1 MSEANN
7 NLSMRYALWSLA
19 TGVAAL
25 VFGYLGMGIPQH
37 YYQPLFSALT
47 LVILYRHRK
56 VVSAQEPVGWLLVAS
71 NFLVLCLFYKLLIG
85 GGVSYPFD
93 WLKVPEFTS
102 GNVSP
107 DAPWHQ
113 RLFPDINVEMKPVP
127 RISDWSIDITKIQT
141 MFLLATLAGAVFR
154 FQPFASLTAIGLL
167 LFSIP
172 TFAAFN
178 WDWVILFLVVAGT
191 SIYLQVPFNKEL
203 QTRPPDDVTRLPD
216 R

>member
-1 MSEANN
+1 
-7 NLSMRYALWSLA
+7 
-19 TGVAAL
+19 
-25 VFGYLGMGIPQH
+25 MGIPQH
-37 YYQPLFSALT
+37 YYQPLFAALT

-56 VVSAQEPVGWLLVAS
+56 LVSSREPLGWVLVVT

-93 WLKVPEFTS
+93 WLKVPELTS
-102 GNVSP
+102 SNVSP
-107 DAPWHQ
+107 DTPWYQ
-113 RLFPDINVEMKPVP
+113 RLWPDMHVEMKPVP

-178 WDWVILFLVVAGT
+178 WDWVILFLVIAGT
-191 SIYLQVPFNKEL
+191 SIYLQVPFVKDP
-203 QTRPPDDVTRLPD
+203 QSRPPDDAARLPGQ
-216 R
+216 

>member
-1 MSEANN
+1 MPKSTNM
-7 NLSMRYALWSLA
+7 LSRQYSLAALA

-37 YYQPLFSALT
+37 YYQPLFAALT

-56 VVSAQEPVGWLLVAS
+56 LVSSRDPLGWVLVAS
-71 NFLVLCLFYKLLIG
+71 NFLILCLFYKLLIG
-85 GGVSYPFD
+85 GGVSYPLD

-102 GNVSP
+102 GNVAP

-113 RLFPDINVEMKPVP
+113 RLFPGISVEMKPVP

-178 WDWVILFLVVAGT
+178 WDWVILFLVIAGT
-191 SIYLQVPFNKEL
+191 SIYLQVPFEKDL
-203 QTRPPDDVTRLPD
+203 QSRPPDDEARLPD